1 MIIRARSPLRLG
13 LAGGGTDVSPY
24 CEVFGGNILNATIG
38 YYAYATIESLDN
50 GKVEFVSSDQNRQ
63 ASYDADG
70 FLAPD
75 GQLDL
80 FKAVYNRVVRDFNH
94 GKPIAIRL
102 TTRVD
107 VPSGSGLGGS
117 STLVVA
123 ILKAFAEL
131 LSLPLG
137 DYDIAHIAFSIE
149 RVDAGLQGGKQDHY
163 AASFGGFNFM
173 EFGANDYVLV
183 NPLRIKEGVIAE
195 LEASMI
201 LFYTGQSRASANI
214 ITEQSRNVVDVNDV
228 ALEAMHQIKREAL
241 LMKESLLK
249 GDFRQLHQVLRS
261 SWDAKRSMA
270 SNISNDHLDS
280 IYGLALRE
288 GAYCGKISG
297 AGGGGFMMFLADPT
311 CKNRVIE
318 ALRSQYCD
326 GLVFGCY
333 FTPQGGQA
341 WRVN

>member
-24 CEVFGGNILNATIG
+24 CEVFGGNILNATID
-38 YYAYATIESLDN
+38 YYAYATIELLDS
-50 GKVEFVSSDQNRQ
+50 GKVEFVASDQNQQ
-63 ASYDADG
+63 ATYDAVA

-75 GQLDL
+75 GRLDL
-80 FKAVYNRVVRDFNH
+80 FKAVYNRVVRDFND
-94 GKPIAIRL
+94 GMPIAMRL

-123 ILKAFAEL
+123 ILKAFAEF
-131 LSLPLG
+131 LSLPLS
-137 DYDIAHIAFSIE
+137 DYDIAHIAYAIE

-163 AASFGGFNFM
+163 AAAFGGFNFM

-183 NPLRIKEGVIAE
+183 NPLRVKEGVIAE

-214 ITEQSRNVVDVNDV
+214 ISEQSRNVVDKNDA

-249 GDFRQLHQVLRS
+249 GDFRLLHQVLRS

-270 SNISNDHLDS
+270 SCISNDHLDS
-280 IYGLALRE
+280 IYDLALRE

-311 CKNRVIE
+311 CKNRVID

-326 GLVFGCY
+326 GLVFGCH
-333 FTPQGGQA
+333 FTHQGGQA